1 MKKKILSC
9 IIIAFMLFIV
19 SMLSFEEGR
28 SQLDLQDKKI
38 QELVEAEEINQG
50 FIKENDTEKEIK
62 QQNITE
68 QGDADDKVTINLHAR
83 SAALIDG
90 KSGRV
95 LYEKNGDKIVPMAS
109 TTKIMTCI
117 ITLENSNLDD
127 IVTISSYASKMP
139 DVQLNVKQG
148 EQYKLKDLLYSLML
162 ESHNDVAVAIAE
174 HVGGSVEGFAA
185 MMNAKARELGCVN
198 TNFVT
203 PNGLD
208 ADQHYTTA
216 VELAKIA
223 SYAIKNKEFI
233 EITNTPT
240 WQFKDVT
247 EKRSFTVTNKNRF
260 LTMYEGAIGVKTGF
274 TSKAGHCFVGAV
286 VKDGRTFITSVL
298 GSGWPPNRNFKWNDT
313 KKLMD
318 YGVEN
323 YNYKTIFKDI
333 DKLKTI
339 LIRNGKE
346 KTASTYVE
354 GQLDMLVKED
364 DEIKLKYNVPEV
376 LVAPV
381 HKGNTIGYLNVIING
396 AVVNKAP
403 IKISQSVEKIDFNY
417 CINYMLDRF
426 CITK

>member
-1 MKKKILSC
+1 MKNKILCSLV
-9 IIIAFMLFIV
+9 IAFMLFVV
-19 SMLSFEEGR
+19 SMFSFEQTNYKLNME
-28 SQLDLQDKKI
+28 DKKI
-38 QELVEAEEINQG
+38 KELVETEEISQG
-50 FIKENDTEKEIK
+50 LIKENNSVKEIEK
-62 QQNITE
+62 QDILE
-68 QGDADDKVTINLHAR
+68 EEDANNKETINLHAR

-117 ITLENSNLDD
+117 VTLENSNLDD
-127 IVTISSYASKMP
+127 IVTISRYASTMP
-139 DVQLNVKQG
+139 DVQLNVRSG

-185 MMNAKARELGCVN
+185 MMNAKAKDLGCVN

-216 VELAKIA
+216 VELARIT

-233 EITNTPT
+233 EITNTPA
-240 WQFKDVT
+240 WQFKDVS
-247 EKRSFTVTNKNRF
+247 ENRSFSVTNKDRF
-260 LTMYEGAIGVKTGF
+260 LTMYDGAIGVKTGF
-274 TSKAGHCFVGAV
+274 TSKAGYCFVGAV
-286 VKDGRTFITSVL
+286 EKDGKTFITSVL
-298 GSGWPPNRNFKWNDT
+298 GSGWPPNRNFKWSDT

-318 YGVEN
+318 YGVSN
-323 YNYKTIFKDI
+323 FDYKTILNDI

-339 LIRNGKE
+339 LVKNGVE
-346 KTASTYVE
+346 KTVSTYVE
-354 GQLDMLVKED
+354 GQLDMLVKDD
-364 DEIKLKYNVPEV
+364 DEIKLTYSLPEL

-381 HKGNTIGYLNVIING
+381 HKGNTIGYLNVLIND
-396 AVVNKAP
+396 AEVYKVP
-403 IKISQSVEKIDFNY
+403 IKISETVNKIDFNY
-417 CINYMLDRF
+417 CIDYMLDRF
-426 CITK
+426 YLKK